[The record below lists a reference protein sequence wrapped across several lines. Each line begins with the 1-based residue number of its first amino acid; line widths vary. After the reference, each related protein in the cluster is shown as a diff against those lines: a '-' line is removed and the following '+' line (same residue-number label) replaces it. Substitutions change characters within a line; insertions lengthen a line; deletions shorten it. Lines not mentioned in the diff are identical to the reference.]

1 MNFEDEE
8 YIRVYTRNTATTKK
22 LGWEGRT
29 VLWHLERIVQKSGVL
44 ELEEGDDLVEVVAA
58 LCDLPEDIT
67 KLGLVRLA
75 SRGVTVRHAASL
87 EIVRFVEAQNAKR
100 SDRLRAQD
108 YRDRQKAEALISVEK
123 RADASR
129 SVTERH
135 VSSLLASPLLALPC
149 LPPPPPEPVTVVV
162 AVVNEDRE
170 TACPGDLC
178 DRAEQCGMFP
188 ELSGALQVPE
198 ASLRAEARDFMAYW
212 TIGAGMGKRR
222 GVWMGKLRQRLVE
235 RAQNGHFPKLR
246 PVAAAE
252 ETLRAEALYQSRKR
266 DEQARIDDLN
276 RLAQAEPR
284 NVTGGFDLAALTARI
299 G

>member
-29 VLWHLERIVQKSGVL
+29 VLWHIERIVQKSGVL
-44 ELEEGDDLVEVVAA
+44 ELEDGDDLVEVVAA

-67 KLGLVRLA
+67 KCGLERLA
-75 SRGVTVRHAASL
+75 SRGVTVRHEASL

-108 YRDRQKAEALISVEK
+108 YRDRQKAEALVSAEK
-123 RADASR
+123 KADASR

-135 VSSLLASPLLALPC
+135 VSSLPASPLPPPSLA
-149 LPPPPPEPVTVVV
+149 PPPPEPVTLVVTV
-162 AVVNEDRE
+162 GNGDRE
-170 TACPGDLC
+170 TICPLDLL

-188 ELSGALQVPE
+188 ELAQALHVPE
-198 ASLRAEARDFMAYW
+198 AALRAEAHKFLSYW
-212 TIGAGMGKRR
+212 TIGAGMGKPRR
-222 GVWMGKLRQRLVE
+222 VWVGKLRQRLIE
-235 RAQNGHFPKLR
+235 RAQNGDLPHVAP
-246 PVAAAE
+246 AAAVDDARVKALHERRLQAEQRRIE
-252 ETLRAEALYQSRKR
+252 ELNHLAKAEAR
-266 DEQARIDDLN
+266 DA
-276 RLAQAEPR
+276 PS
-284 NVTGGFDLAALTARI
+284 GFDLARAVARI